1 MHFWIIMQQEWK
13 VNLEF
18 VTTRSIIITG
28 VITRPTGGDKSMITL
43 TVAGIFAVN
52 AVAFLVSR
60 SSIQDID
67 NDYWVFLFFQEC
79 FHPPAAPSGGSG
91 ILLRAVSYLLTVAN
105 VAFASFGLSVYM
117 PPLNGSTASQP
128 IKPPNTK
135 LPPMYQPL
143 AVALTGKETGWKPS
157 FV

>member
-1 MHFWIIMQQEWK
+1 MHFWIISRQEGK
-13 VNLEF
+13 VILEF

-67 NDYWVFLFFQEC
+67 NDY
-79 FHPPAAPSGGSG
+79 
-91 ILLRAVSYLLTVAN
+91 
-105 VAFASFGLSVYM
+105 
-117 PPLNGSTASQP
+117 
-128 IKPPNTK
+128 
-135 LPPMYQPL
+135 
-143 AVALTGKETGWKPS
+143 
-157 FV
+157 